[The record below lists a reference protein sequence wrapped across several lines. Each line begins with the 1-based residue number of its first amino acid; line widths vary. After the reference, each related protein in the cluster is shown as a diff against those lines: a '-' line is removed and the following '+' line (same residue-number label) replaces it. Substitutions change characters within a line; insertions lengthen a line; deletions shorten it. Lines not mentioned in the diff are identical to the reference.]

1 MLRWLLPQA
10 NPDLLLFTVT
20 PTAAS
25 KTVTLNTFTAPFGF
39 FVDWGDGTLSA
50 QVRTN
55 TPLSHT
61 YADTKAHQIAI
72 HGQLGGFWNTTSS
85 VAGKTLVTS
94 VDKLKS
100 GSLVTLANTF
110 RNCTALK
117 TLPTLENVD
126 TPELTDCTNAFYG
139 CASVTSSHPYL
150 WQAYPTA
157 KHSGCFYR
165 CFKSMYA
172 QYGTN
177 CSKRQNVP
185 AVTGETYYEH
195 YGTKSCPAATYH
207 AGTAATS
214 YYNQYGTNCTNAKS
228 YPMDASVP
236 YASTCGNC
244 GGALSTKN
252 RDNTYV
258 CTLNQGTNGA
268 YADVRVYG
276 HTTSC
281 PLRSTPSW
289 NSSLNC
295 ENGVWSFNRCT
306 KACKKI
312 YSSGS
317 AAYYSCS
324 HFNSD
329 CKGSSCTRT
338 YKAGSAA
345 YTKCTRMNS
354 ACSVSS
360 CPYPYAN
367 ESSYN
372 AAKAAGWA

>member
-1 MLRWLLPQA
+1 MLKWLLPQA

-20 PTAAS
+20 PIAGS
-25 KTVTLNTFTAPFGF
+25 KTVTLNNFTAPFGF

-61 YADTKAHQIAI
+61 YADTKAYQIAI

-100 GSLVTLANTF
+100 GSLLTLANTF
-110 RNCTALK
+110 RNCTALR

-139 CASVTSSHPYL
+139 CSSVTSAHPYL
-150 WQAYPTA
+150 WQLYPTA

-172 QYGTN
+172 QYGTK

-185 AVTGETYYEH
+185 AVTGETYYQH
-195 YGTKSCPAATYH
+195 YGTSSCPAATYH
-207 AGTAATS
+207 PGSSSTVSNYTYYVSGGGGHCPERTTA
-214 YYNQYGTNCTNAKS
+214 YGLCAK
-228 YPMDASVP
+228 
-236 YASTCGNC
+236 CGNGGCTHAGYAGGPRC
-244 GGALSTKN
+244 GAKPGSGSFNEMACSKCGN
-252 RDNTYV
+252 KTYNYV
-258 CTLNQGTNGA
+258 SGLCNN
-268 YADVRVYG
+268 
-276 HTTSC
+276 SC
-281 PLRSTPSW
+281 PKTTVSW
-289 NSSLNC
+289 YPD
-295 ENGVWSFNRCT
+295 T
-306 KACKKI
+306 
-312 YSSGS
+312 YT
-317 AAYYSCS
+317 CS

-367 ESSYN
+367 EASYN
-372 AAKAAGWA
+372 TAKAAGWA

>member
-25 KTVTLNTFTAPFGF
+25 KTVTLNNFTAPFGF

-100 GSLVTLANTF
+100 GSLITLANTF
-110 RNCTALK
+110 RNCTALR

-139 CASVTSSHPYL
+139 CSSVTSAHPYL
-150 WQAYPTA
+150 WQLYPTA

-172 QYGTN
+172 QYGTK

-185 AVTGETYYEH
+185 AVTGETYYQH
-195 YGTKSCPAATYH
+195 YGTSSCPAAVYH
-207 AGTAATS
+207 
-214 YYNQYGTNCTNAKS
+214 
-228 YPMDASVP
+228 P
-236 YASTCGNC
+236 
-244 GGALSTKN
+244 
-252 RDNTYV
+252 
-258 CTLNQGTNGA
+258 
-268 YADVRVYG
+268 
-276 HTTSC
+276 
-281 PLRSTPSW
+281 
-289 NSSLNC
+289 
-295 ENGVWSFNRCT
+295 
-306 KACKKI
+306 
-312 YSSGS
+312 GS
-317 AAYYSCS
+317 AAMTYEEMYGYFKCPNRGTASTPLPGITHKPGCSFEDRDSDSWYHCLAGCNYAQLSTCPCGAAHWTATLSRCHTCSVMYSTGSPSYYTCS

-367 ESSYN
+367 EATYN
-372 AAKAAGWA
+372 TAKSAGWA

>member
-1 MLRWLLPQA
+1 MLKWLLPQA

-20 PTAAS
+20 PTAGS
-25 KTVTLNTFTAPFGF
+25 KTVTLNNFTAPFGF
-39 FVDWGDGTLSA
+39 FVDWGDGALSA

-61 YADTKAHQIAI
+61 YADTKAYQIAI

-100 GSLVTLANTF
+100 GSLITLANTF
-110 RNCTALK
+110 RNCTALR

-139 CASVTSSHPYL
+139 CSSVTSAHPYL
-150 WQAYPTA
+150 WQLYPTA

-172 QYGTN
+172 QYGTK

-185 AVTGETYYEH
+185 AVTGETYYQH
-195 YGTKSCPAATYH
+195 YGTSSCPAATYH
-207 AGTAATS
+207 PGNYSEMSCFPYFGGNININSIAGRCPYTS
-214 YYNQYGTNCTNAKS
+214 PALGICTNCGYERVNGH
-228 YPMDASVP
+228 Y
-236 YASTCGNC
+236 
-244 GGALSTKN
+244 GGGPICSLKPGSGSFTEIECANKVCN
-252 RDNTYV
+252 NKTYR
-258 CTLNQGTNGA
+258 
-268 YADVRVYG
+268 YKYG
-276 HTTSC
+276 FCSSSC
-281 PLRSTPSW
+281 PGTITFEEPATYTCSY
-289 NSSLNC
+289 
-295 ENGVWSFNRCT
+295 FNT
-306 KACKKI
+306 
-312 YSSGS
+312 
-317 AAYYSCS
+317 
-324 HFNSD
+324 D

-372 AAKAAGWA
+372 TAKSAGWA